1 MSTYNEMFKATLK
14 DADLSERASHLYISH
29 LSRLKATIQH
39 KIPETQLNNQ
49 FNTCNGKSA

>member
-39 KIPETQLNNQ
+39 KIPKPQLINRVNA
-49 FNTCNGKSA
+49 CNGKSA